1 MINLSS
7 VKKNL
12 SRIHGRKIMIVG
24 DVGLDQ
30 YVIGSVRRISPE
42 APVPVLEVQS
52 EETRLG
58 LASNVAQNISGL
70 RGTPMLIGVIGEDQH
85 AKDLQADLKK
95 ASVSDQYLV
104 VDPQRPTTH
113 KMRIMAQQHHIV
125 RVDYEKRQFLSREIE
140 DKVLAVV
147 RANIG
152 ACDGV
157 ILQDYAKGVLT
168 ERVIRE
174 VVQIARGAGKK
185 VLLDPN
191 SNTPTTFYR
200 GVDIMT
206 PNLSEAMALAGVS
219 PDDLRGVSDD
229 LMELGTRLKE
239 VIGSSQVVITRGK
252 DGMSLFEGSTAERI
266 PTFARQVF
274 DVTGAGDTVIATL
287 AMAWTSGLSLKE
299 SCQLSNFAAGVVVGK
314 IGCVPCTTQELQEFI
329 HSFEGGK
336 LPTE

>member
-1 MINLSS
+1 MIDLSK
-7 VKKNL
+7 VKASL
-12 SRIHGRKIMIVG
+12 DRIQGRNIMIVG

-70 RGTPMLIGVIGEDQH
+70 GGTPMLIGVVGEDAH
-85 AKDLQADLKK
+85 AKDLKADLQK
-95 ASVSDQYLV
+95 AKVSDRYLV
-104 VDPQRPTTH
+104 SDPHRPTTH

-125 RVDYEKRQFLSREIE
+125 RVDYEKRQFLSSEIE
-140 DKVLAVV
+140 DKVLARVKDH
-147 RANIG
+147 IG
-152 ACDGV
+152 DCDGV

-174 VVQIARGAGKK
+174 VVTMARGAKK
-185 VLLDPN
+185 RVLLDPN
-191 SNTPTTFYR
+191 SNTPTSFYK

-219 PDDLRGVSDD
+219 QDDLRGVSET
-229 LMELGTRLKE
+229 LVELGAKLRE
-239 VIGSSQVVITRGK
+239 IMGSQQVVITRGK
-252 DGMSLFEGSTAERI
+252 DGMSLFEGSVSEKI

-314 IGCVPCTTQELQEFI
+314 IGCVPCTTQELREFI
-329 HSFEGGK
+329 DSFDGAKFPG
-336 LPTE
+336 